1 MEMANFEGLMKKV
14 GVEGVVIKSGR
25 FKDVGSPVRK
35 MSDEES
41 KLFGIDKLNVRRS
54 DLPAI
59 THVDYT
65 ARVQTVHPDTNPLY
79 HQLISRF
86 KEKTGCSVVINTSF
100 NVRGEPPVCSP
111 EDAFKCFMGT
121 EMDVLVAGNCILRKE
136 QQDPSLKL
144 DYTSAFD
151 LD

>member
-1 MEMANFEGLMKKV
+1 MDSPYMLLV
-14 GVEGVVIKSGR
+14 DRIKPELCR
-25 FKDVGSPVRK
+25 Q
-35 MSDEES
+35 MSEEES

-65 ARVQTVHPDTNPLY
+65 ARVQTVHTDTNPLY

-86 KEKTGCSVVINTSF
+86 KQKTGCGVVINTSF